1 MRSKRGK
8 IEMLFYTAIFLASL
22 IAVLVPYLIYKAGF
36 LSYKAVSRA
45 SEKLGSSEKR
55 YAHAANASGHLNCG
69 IGNKA
74 VTRPLVS
81 AGANNH
87 VTAWNLA
94 KTHPVIDKFDN
105 SKKPVW
111 PPREAISTSVGK
123 ASKVRRYEG
132 GPKIQTLDMVSKPF
146 RRKVD
151 SKSSAAAAN
160 KKCSMQK
167 GAPMKSGAKTASK
180 PWGW

>member
-1 MRSKRGK
+1 
-8 IEMLFYTAIFLASL
+8 MLFYTGVFLASL
-22 IAVLVPYLIYKAGF
+22 FAVLVPFFIYKAVLF
-36 LSYKAVSRA
+36 SYKAVSKA
-45 SEKLGSSEKR
+45 SKKLGSSDKR
-55 YAHAANASGHLNCG
+55 FAHASNASGHLNCG
-69 IGNKA
+69 IGKKA
-74 VTRPLVS
+74 VTRPLAT

-94 KTHPVIDKFDN
+94 KTHPVIDKVDN

-160 KKCSMQK
+160 SKCSMQK
-167 GAPMKSGAKTASK
+167 GGPVKSGAKTAPK
-180 PWGW
+180 T